1 MTGLEMIQQMGERA
15 REAASALALA
25 GAEEKNG
32 ALAAI
37 AAAFK
42 AAAAHKGQ
50 PTVILAKTTKGKGVS
65 FMENDAGW
73 HGKAPKPEE
82 LETALAELSA
92 AAE

>member
-37 AAAFK
+37 AAAL
-42 AAAAHKGQ
+42 GQ
-50 PTVILAKTTKGKGVS
+50 NTGEILAA
-65 FMENDAGW
+65 NRADLDAARAG
-73 HGKAPKPEE
+73 AVDLDE
-82 LETALAELSA
+82 LTEMLNTLYSEGEL
-92 AAE
+92 